1 MLKEAYYMEQSF
13 LETKPQKT
21 EQMAQGQEICYEH
34 AGYQVRLHFS
44 GKKTLVQCIK
54 NLAKRKIEG

>member
-1 MLKEAYYMEQSF
+1 MDQSF
-13 LETKPQKT
+13 METKSKKT
-21 EQMAQGQEICYEH
+21 EEIARTQEICYEY

-54 NLAKRKIEG
+54 NLAERKIEC

>member
-1 MLKEAYYMEQSF
+1 MNQSF
-13 LETKPQKT
+13 METKTQKT
-21 EQMAQGQEICYEH
+21 EQVAQNQDVCYEQ

-44 GKKTLVQCIK
+44 EKKTLAQCIK

>member
-1 MLKEAYYMEQSF
+1 MEQSF

-21 EQMAQGQEICYEH
+21 EQMAQGQEICYDH